1 MKTVIW
7 ELFDKENKNIN
18 SNSFFERVSNVLDL
32 SIEREEI
39 LFTVDTTNLTTDKQ
53 KREIINLIKDLS
65 DLLNK
70 NKISILTSQ
79 NDDIINSDYL
89 GDEFLVKSIFED
101 GFCLVEHKRKIEK
114 FSDYKTQKTFF
125 LTKFFLPKSIVYAKF
140 VVPIN
145 MFDTSPIFGIKGVVS
160 SLFWFLPTYTRS
172 QILILENVVNR
183 STALLEVYSEISK
196 KIVFAVNLLLN
207 DVNAVVIS
215 EDSVATD
222 AFTTALAGIK
232 ALSIPITKIANK
244 QKLGTGDIMRLI
256 VSGEKFSSPVT
267 FLKRKEIDKYITID
281 SLKCN
286 LCMKCL
292 DFCPSEAININ
303 KDNLCINIDK
313 CNKCAYCIEICPLKA
328 IN

>member
-1 MKTVIW
+1 MKSVIW
-7 ELFDKENKNIN
+7 ELFDKDNKNIN

-39 LFTVDTTNLTTDKQ
+39 LFTVDTTNVITDKQ

-65 DLLNK
+65 YMLNK

-79 NDDIINSDYL
+79 DDEIINSDYL
-89 GDEFLVKSIFED
+89 GDEFIVKSIFED

-114 FSDYKTQKTFF
+114 FSDYRTQKPFF
-125 LTKFFLPKSIVYAKF
+125 LTKFYLPKSMVDAQFI
-140 VVPIN
+140 VPIN
-145 MFDTSPIFGIKGVVS
+145 MFDTSPMFGIKGVVS
-160 SLFWFLPTYTRS
+160 SFFWFLPTYTRS

-196 KIVFAVNLLLN
+196 RIVFAVNLLLN
-207 DVNAVVIS
+207 DINAAVIS

-222 AFTTALAGIK
+222 AFTSALAGIK
-232 ALSIPITKIANK
+232 ALSVPITKIANK
-244 QKLGTGDIMRLI
+244 EKLGTGDIMRLI

-267 FLKRKEIDKYITID
+267 FLKRKEIDKSLTID
-281 SLKCN
+281 KSKCN
-286 LCMKCL
+286 LCIKCL
-292 DFCPSEAININ
+292 DICPSGAIIIDN
-303 KDNLCINIDK
+303 DNLCINQEK

-328 IN
+328 II